1 MNTPDNTGQQD
12 SAYDY
17 PQPMRIRSTGQPPKT
32 KRKRTTPLWA
42 TIAVGVV
49 AFGIGTAA
57 GGSKNDTTANAG
69 SPMPAVTTV
78 YVTAAAPAPV
88 VVTTT
93 VPAATSKPAPAPAT
107 SKAAPAPAPKPTTP
121 APPAT
126 KTVLHVSGNGIKT
139 TQNFTTGPEWSLTYT
154 FNCAGFG
161 GTGNFAVMENGGTG
175 SVLVNALAAKGS
187 DVTYQHGDAGTHS
200 LEMNSECDWT
210 ITVTDGG

>member
-1 MNTPDNTGQQD
+1 MNTPDNNSQQD
-12 SAYDY
+12 GAYDY

-42 TIAVGVV
+42 TITVGVV

-57 GGSKNDTTANAG
+57 GGSKGDKTANAG
-69 SPMPAVTTV
+69 SPVPAVTTV
-78 YVTAAAPAPV
+78 YVTAPAPAA
-88 VVTTT
+88 VTTT
-93 VPAATSKPAPAPAT
+93 APAATPKPAPAPAT

-121 APPAT
+121 AAPAT

-187 DVTYQHGDAGTHS
+187 DVTYQHGDPGTHS